1 MQITEDE
8 EYDEGFDE
16 DEGPHVQVLDDNDTP
31 VYVYDVRSPAFEIIE
46 EEDAVEEADDEFYPK
61 FRAVANL
68 AAPSVV
74 CTMAVFMKDIVN
86 LYFVAQ
92 LGDLALMQAV
102 GLGNVIVNTFI
113 IGAGLS
119 LNTSVEN
126 LVSQALGAGKLELCG
141 HYLNRGILA
150 WTLAF
155 FALCP
160 LLIYSK
166 AILLAIGIDL
176 EIAMR
181 SEQYLLC
188 SIPGLFMW
196 GMCDIYRRFFN
207 CFWKTS
213 VPMKCCLVALL
224 IHPAVVY
231 FLAVHHGMGLQGVAA
246 SSFVTNSLTFAMMRI
261 ALGYQADMQEA
272 NFAPTLQTFVGLR
285 TFME

>member
-1 MQITEDE
+1 MPEVDHVANTNNSNQLRRSQAHPGAGAAKTFRPTRHSVGCTYQVQPDRLMRQALSISFQGKDAADRAELRATMSMSGVFDFHHFTRDDQDGTSNETQEESNDGGASPRKSMPKIRDQVLGSFTQNFGAPTVQITED
-8 EYDEGFDE
+8 
-16 DEGPHVQVLDDNDTP
+16 
-31 VYVYDVRSPAFEIIE
+31 
-46 EEDAVEEADDEFYPK
+46 EADDEFYPK

-102 GLGNVIVNTFI
+102 GLGNIIVNTFI

-126 LVSQALGAGKLELCG
+126 LVSQALGTGKLELCG

-150 WTLAF
+150 WILAF

-188 SIPGLFMW
+188 SIPGLF
-196 GMCDIYRRFFN
+196 
-207 CFWKTS
+207 
-213 VPMKCCLVALL
+213 
-224 IHPAVVY
+224 
-231 FLAVHHGMGLQGVAA
+231 
-246 SSFVTNSLTFAMMRI
+246 
-261 ALGYQADMQEA
+261 
-272 NFAPTLQTFVGLR
+272 
-285 TFME
+285 